1 MQDCARQDRRDNFV
15 GNVFVLGYFLASVAE
30 IDFNNGHESFE
41 RFKNGNSL
49 VGSWTSIFVF
59 SAG

>member
-1 MQDCARQDRRDNFV
+1 MQDSARQDRRDNFV
-15 GNVFVLGYFLASVAE
+15 GNVLVLGHFLASVAE
-30 IDFNNGHESFE
+30 VDFNNGHESFE
-41 RFKNGNSL
+41 RFKNGDSL